1 MPKIVAIDQGFSDSK
16 VVSGNEFGI
25 DKIFKFPG
33 VVGIVSKNDMVN
45 DDRLIP
51 YDDKYFYVGEDA
63 LHLPTESIVDISDYS
78 KLEYFAPLFI
88 YKSFSI
94 LETTPDILVLG
105 LSIAQIKNSG
115 YYKDKIEKYLDS
127 MGVRCKIFVLPQG
140 AIAKLAVDKY
150 GVNFPEEN
158 INFNKNASYIL
169 LDIGFNTLDVC
180 HVINGQTSSNLVI
193 GLENKG
199 AIVMAEEVQKS
210 IKDTYQLD
218 LSISEVK
225 EVLVTENFKRR
236 GKTYICDKLVSEA
249 KLNYQNMLIEV
260 IEERF
265 GKVLDK
271 VDALIMV
278 GGGSTFFKTDPS
290 GFIQMPKV
298 KPEFYNAIGYYE
310 YGLKQ
315 SDK

>member
-1 MPKIVAIDQGFSDSK
+1 MKIIGLDTGFGDVK
-16 VVSGNEFGI
+16 VVAGDEF
-25 DKIFKFPG
+25 KINQVFKFPSVVG
-33 VVGIVSKNDMVN
+33 VVEKNEMVN
-45 DDRLIP
+45 DDRLIS
-51 YDDKYFYVGEDA
+51 YDNKFFYVGDDA
-63 LHLPTESIVDISDYS
+63 LCLPSDSIIDITDYS
-78 KLEYFAPLFI
+78 KLEYFSPILI
-88 YKSFSI
+88 YKAFSI
-94 LETTPDILVLG
+94 LEFSPDILVLG

-115 YYKDKIEKYLDS
+115 YYKDKVQAYLTS
-127 MGVRCKIFVLPQG
+127 LGVQCKVFVLPQG

-150 GVNFPEEN
+150 GTNFPEQA
-158 INFNKNASYIL
+158 IHFNKSASYIL
-169 LDIGFNTLDVC
+169 ADIGFNTLDVC
-180 HVINGQTSSNLVI
+180 HVINGQTSTNLVV

-199 AIVMAEEVQKS
+199 AIVMANSLIEKIKEV
-210 IKDTYQLD
+210 YQIELN
-218 LSISEVK
+218 ISEVK
-225 EVLVTENFKRR
+225 EVLVTGTFKRR
-236 GKTYICDKLVSEA
+236 NKVYACDNLLEQVRNEYSE
-249 KLNYQNMLIEV
+249 MLIEV

-290 GFIQMPKV
+290 GFMQMPKV